1 MKINHINRKNYRGHA
16 SRALIVRAMALAV
29 LLISALDFSWAEEAS
44 EPKPLAECAVIEL
57 AGKAAD
63 YEMPENAVLNA
74 YQPPVDDSLSNYSR
88 GSDGQW
94 PIPML
99 VDRNNPSVK
108 LLVLGPHQPT
118 LLELA
123 IHLEGQP
130 FTAAREKLIDELL
143 NHATVESLVREAV
156 NIPVP
161 EGTEDLSLEDDKAE
175 EKKKDPKLE
184 TISVDVKNK
193 ESEKKSKEDSESGE
207 PASEDSKKDVGE
219 PPIEE
224 DPAAGGDDDKES
236 KKDSKD
242 EKSSDD
248 KDEKPKEP
256 EKPVVDVK
264 TREARTVAQR
274 LINYMTSADVEA
286 DRDEIRWLLA
296 EWTGGPALI
305 TLGPAMNWQ
314 RIGFAP
320 LWNAL
325 DVDNDQNLS
334 AAEIGA
340 AAERLSQADVD
351 ENSIVELEELFALR
365 PRSTTAPHSYPL
377 IVVLDH
383 ETDWQQLHSHV
394 AAAYSRRGREQQ
406 GSAAASTSVL
416 LDRIAAGDPTLT
428 AEDLELLLEETPQ
441 VSLRIDLGGK
451 KNLVALTSA
460 EPDSFSA
467 GEQMITVERGAEYFE
482 ISAGEQKEVEVSE
495 PAATQISI
503 GAVVDGYPLYRL
515 VDRNGDRRLS
525 PRECRRLKTV
535 LAALD
540 LNSDGQITENEKP
553 TAIRLAVSR
562 GPHVHEMLAEPT
574 SAQRELAS
582 SRQASPPKPAA
593 STPSW
598 FTDMDRNRDGDLS
611 RGEFLGTNEQFKQ
624 LDRDGDG
631 LVGASEA
638 TE

>member
-1 MKINHINRKNYRGHA
+1 MTVNRIHRRDSRGRS
-16 SRALIVRAMALAV
+16 SRALIVCMLALPAMLCA
-29 LLISALDFSWAEEAS
+29 IECSHAEEAS
-44 EPKPLAECAVIEL
+44 ESKPLTECAVIEL

-63 YEMPENAVLNA
+63 YEMPENVVLNA

-88 GSDGQW
+88 GYDGQW
-94 PIPML
+94 AIPMT
-99 VDRNNPSVK
+99 VDRANPTVK

-118 LLELA
+118 LIELS
-123 IHLEGQP
+123 ILLEGKP
-130 FTAAREKLIDELL
+130 FTAAREKLIDELMD
-143 NHATVESLVREAV
+143 HASVESLVREAV

-161 EGTEDLSLEDDKAE
+161 EGTEELSLEEEEPE

-184 TISVDVKNK
+184 TISVDVK
-193 ESEKKSKEDSESGE
+193 
-207 PASEDSKKDVGE
+207 
-219 PPIEE
+219 
-224 DPAAGGDDDKES
+224 
-236 KKDSKD
+236 KKDSEENSEESESKAED
-242 EKSSDD
+242 SDGGESASADGDSEEKSKSD
-248 KDEKPKEP
+248 KDKKPKEP
-256 EKPVVDVK
+256 EKPGVDVRS
-264 TREARTVAQR
+264 REARTVAQR
-274 LINYMTSADVEA
+274 LINYMTSTDVEA

-334 AAEIGA
+334 AAEIA
-340 AAERLSQADVD
+340 AASERLSQADVD
-351 ENSIVELEELFALR
+351 ENSIVELEELFAIR

-383 ETDWQQLHSHV
+383 ETDWQQLLSSIT
-394 AAAYSRRGREQQ
+394 AAYSRRGREQQ

-416 LDRIAAGDPTLT
+416 DRIAAGDTMLT
-428 AEDLELLLEETPQ
+428 AGDLELLLEEPPQ
-441 VSLRIDLGGK
+441 INLQVNLGEEK
-451 KNLVALTSA
+451 SQVALTSA
-460 EPDSFSA
+460 TPDSFSSS
-467 GEQMITVERGAEYFE
+467 EKLITAVRGAEYFE
-482 ISAGEQKEVEVSE
+482 ISAGQQKETEVSE
-495 PAATQISI
+495 PKATQISI

-525 PRECRRLKTV
+525 PRECRQIKSV

-540 LNSDGQITENEKP
+540 LNSDGQISANEKP

-574 SAQRELAS
+574 SAQRQFAS
-582 SRQASPPKPAA
+582 NRQIAPAKPAA
-593 STPSW
+593 STPGW

-611 RGEFLGTNEQFKQ
+611 RSEFLGTNEQFNE

>member
-1 MKINHINRKNYRGHA
+1 MKINRINRKDKRGCS
-16 SRALIVRAMALAV
+16 SRSLIVRAMALAA
-29 LLISALDFSWAEEAS
+29 LLISTLDFSWAEEAS

-57 AGKAAD
+57 AGKATD

-94 PIPML
+94 PIPTL

-193 ESEKKSKEDSESGE
+193 EPEKESEKDSKSDE
-207 PASEDSKKDVGE
+207 PAS
-219 PPIEE
+219 
-224 DPAAGGDDDKES
+224 AGGEEK
-236 KKDSKD
+236 
-242 EKSSDD
+242 EKSKSDD

-340 AAERLSQADVD
+340 AGERLSQADVD

-383 ETDWQQLHSHV
+383 ETDWQQLHSHI

-406 GSAAASTSVL
+406 GSAATSTSAL
-416 LDRIAAGDPTLT
+416 LDRIAAGDTTLT

-441 VSLRIDLGGK
+441 VSLRVDLGGK
-451 KNLVALTSA
+451 KNQVALTSA
-460 EPDSFSA
+460 EPDSFNA
-467 GEQMITVERGAEYFE
+467 GKQMITVERGAEYFE
-482 ISAGEQKEVEVSE
+482 ISAGQQKEAEVSE
-495 PAATQISI
+495 PTATQISI

-525 PRECRRLKTV
+525 PRECRQLKTV

-574 SAQRELAS
+574 AAERELAS

-611 RGEFLGTNEQFKQ
+611 RSEFLGTNEQFKQ

>member
-1 MKINHINRKNYRGHA
+1 MTVNLINRRDSRGRS
-16 SRALIVRAMALAV
+16 SRALIVRAMTLTAL
-29 LLISALDFSWAEEAS
+29 LFSPFDFSWAEEKS
-44 EPKPLAECAVIEL
+44 EEEPLAECAVIEL
-57 AGKAAD
+57 AGKAAE
-63 YEMPENAVLNA
+63 YEMPENVVLNA

-94 PIPML
+94 PIPMT
-99 VDRNNPSVK
+99 VDRSNPTVK

-118 LLELA
+118 LIELS
-123 IHLEGQP
+123 ILLEGKP

-143 NHATVESLVREAV
+143 DHASVESLVREAV
-156 NIPVP
+156 SIPVP
-161 EGTEDLSLEDDKAE
+161 EGTEELSLEE
-175 EKKKDPKLE
+175 EKPEEEKDPKLE
-184 TISVDVKNK
+184 TISVDVKKND
-193 ESEKKSKEDSESGE
+193 SDKKSEEKSESGE
-207 PASEDSKKDVGE
+207 PAS
-219 PPIEE
+219 
-224 DPAAGGDDDKES
+224 AGGDNE
-236 KKDSKD
+236 KDSKEETKD
-242 EKSSDD
+242 EKPSD
-248 KDEKPKEP
+248 KKNKKPKEP

-264 TREARTVAQR
+264 SREARTVAQR
-274 LINYMTSADVEA
+274 LINYMTSTDVEA

-325 DVDNDQNLS
+325 DVDADQNLS
-334 AAEIGA
+334 AAEIA
-340 AAERLSQADVD
+340 AASERLSQADVD
-351 ENSIVELEELFALR
+351 ENSIVELEELFAVR
-365 PRSTTAPHSYPL
+365 PRSTTSPHGYPL

-383 ETDWQQLHSHV
+383 ETDWQQLLSDIS
-394 AAAYSRRGREQQ
+394 AAYSRRGREQQ
-406 GSAAASTSVL
+406 GSAATSTSAV
-416 LDRIAAGDPTLT
+416 LDRIAAGDTMLT
-428 AEDLELLLEETPQ
+428 VEDLELLLDESPQ
-441 VSLRIDLGGK
+441 VSLQVNLGEEK
-451 KNLVALTSA
+451 SQVALTSA
-460 EPDSFSA
+460 TPDSFSSS
-467 GEQMITVERGAEYFE
+467 EQMITVVRGAEYFE
-482 ISAGEQKEVEVSE
+482 ISAGQQKEAEVSE
-495 PAATQISI
+495 PKATQISI

-525 PRECRRLKTV
+525 PRECRQMKSV

-540 LNSDGQITENEKP
+540 LNSDGQISEDEKP

-574 SAQRELAS
+574 SGQREFAS
-582 SRQASPPKPAA
+582 NRQIAPAKPAV

-611 RGEFLGTNEQFKQ
+611 RSEFLGNNEQFKQ

>member
-1 MKINHINRKNYRGHA
+1 MTVNRINRRNSRER
-16 SRALIVRAMALAV
+16 SRRALIVRVFALATM
-29 LLISALDFSWAEEAS
+29 LLSTFEFSRAEEAS
-44 EPKPLAECAVIEL
+44 EEKPLAECAVIEL
-57 AGKAAD
+57 AGKAVD
-63 YEMPENAVLNA
+63 YEMPENVVLNA

-88 GSDGQW
+88 GYDGQW
-94 PIPML
+94 AIPTN
-99 VDRNNPSVK
+99 VDRSNPTVK

-118 LLELA
+118 LIELS
-123 IHLEGQP
+123 ILLEGKP
-130 FTAAREKLIDELL
+130 FTAAREKLIDELVD
-143 NHATVESLVREAV
+143 HASVESLVREAV
-156 NIPVP
+156 SIPVP
-161 EGTEDLSLEDDKAE
+161 EGTEELSLEEEKPE

-184 TISVDVKNK
+184 TISVDVKKKDIDKKPEEKSESK
-193 ESEKKSKEDSESGE
+193 ESEPESKDGESASADGDSE
-207 PASEDSKKDVGE
+207 
-219 PPIEE
+219 
-224 DPAAGGDDDKES
+224 
-236 KKDSKD
+236 
-242 EKSSDD
+242 EKSESD
-248 KDEKPKEP
+248 KDDKPKEP
-256 EKPVVDVK
+256 DKPGVDV
-264 TREARTVAQR
+264 RSRQARTVAER
-274 LINYMTSADVEA
+274 LINYMTSTDVEA

-334 AAEIGA
+334 AAEIA
-340 AAERLSQADVD
+340 AASERLSQADVD
-351 ENSIVELEELFALR
+351 ENSIVELEELFAVR

-377 IVVLDH
+377 IVALDH
-383 ETDWQQLHSHV
+383 ETDWQQLLASIT
-394 AAAYSRRGREQQ
+394 AAYSRRGREQQ

-416 LDRIAAGDPTLT
+416 DRIDAGYTMLT
-428 AEDLELLLEETPQ
+428 AEDLELLLEESPQ
-441 VSLRIDLGGK
+441 VSLQVNLGDEK
-451 KNLVALTSA
+451 SQVSLTSA
-460 EPDSFSA
+460 MPDSFSSH
-467 GEQMITVERGAEYFE
+467 EQLITVVRGAEYFE
-482 ISAGEQKEVEVSE
+482 ISAGQQKEAEVSE
-495 PAATQISI
+495 PKATQISI

-525 PRECRRLKTV
+525 PRECRQMKSV

-540 LNSDGQITENEKP
+540 LNSDGQISANEKP

-562 GPHVHEMLAEPT
+562 GPYVHEMLAEPT
-574 SAQRELAS
+574 SAQRQFAS
-582 SRQASPPKPAA
+582 NRQIAPAKPAA

-611 RGEFLGTNEQFKQ
+611 RSEFLGTNEQFKQ

>member
-1 MKINHINRKNYRGHA
+1 MKINRINRKDNRGRS
-16 SRALIVRAMALAV
+16 SRALIVRAMALGA

-44 EPKPLAECAVIEL
+44 ETKPLAECAVIEL

-63 YEMPENAVLNA
+63 YQMPENAVLNA

-94 PIPML
+94 PIPTL

-161 EGTEDLSLEDDKAE
+161 EGTEELSLEDVKAE

-193 ESEKKSKEDSESGE
+193 EPEKESEKDSKSAE
-207 PASEDSKKDVGE
+207 PAS
-219 PPIEE
+219 
-224 DPAAGGDDDKES
+224 AGGDSDKES
-236 KKDSKD
+236 KKNTKD

-248 KDEKPKEP
+248 KDEKPEEKEP

-340 AAERLSQADVD
+340 AGERLSQADVD

-365 PRSTTAPHSYPL
+365 PRSTTAPHSYPIL
-377 IVVLDH
+377 VVLDH
-383 ETDWQQLHSHV
+383 ETDWQQLQSHV

-406 GSAAASTSVL
+406 GSAATSTSAL
-416 LDRIAAGDPTLT
+416 LDRIAAGDTTLT
-428 AEDLELLLEETPQ
+428 ADDLELLLEESPQ
-441 VSLRIDLGGK
+441 VSLQVNLGEE
-451 KNLVALTSA
+451 KNQVALTSA

-467 GEQMITVERGAEYFE
+467 GKQMITVERGAEYFE
-482 ISAGEQKEVEVSE
+482 ISAGQQKEAEISE
-495 PAATQISI
+495 PTATQISI

-515 VDRNGDRRLS
+515 VDRNADRRLS
-525 PRECRRLKTV
+525 PRECRQLKSV
-535 LAALD
+535 LATLD

-574 SAQRELAS
+574 AAERELANN
-582 SRQASPPKPAA
+582 RQGSPPKPAA

-638 TE
+638 SE

>member
-1 MKINHINRKNYRGHA
+1 MKINRINRKNYRRRTG
-16 SRALIVRAMALAV
+16 RVPIVRAMALAA
-29 LLISALDFSWAEEAS
+29 LLISALDFSSAEEAS

-63 YEMPENAVLNA
+63 YQMPENAVLNA

-94 PIPML
+94 PIPTL
-99 VDRNNPSVK
+99 VDRSNPSVK
-108 LLVLGPHQPT
+108 MLVLGPHQPT
-118 LLELA
+118 LLELV

-193 ESEKKSKEDSESGE
+193 DPEKKSEEKSKSKESESGE
-207 PASEDSKKDVGE
+207 PAS
-219 PPIEE
+219 
-224 DPAAGGDDDKES
+224 AGGEEKDKS
-236 KKDSKD
+236 K
-242 EKSSDD
+242 SDD

-365 PRSTTAPHSYPL
+365 PRSTTAPHGYPL
-377 IVVLDH
+377 VVVLDH
-383 ETDWQQLHSHV
+383 ETDWQQLHSHI

-406 GSAAASTSVL
+406 GSAATSTSAL
-416 LDRIAAGDPTLT
+416 LDRIALGDPTLT
-428 AEDLELLLEETPQ
+428 ADDLELLLEETPQ
-441 VSLRIDLGGK
+441 VSLRVDLGGK

-482 ISAGEQKEVEVSE
+482 ISAGQQKEAEVSE
-495 PAATQISI
+495 PTATQISI

-525 PRECRRLKTV
+525 PRECRQLKTV

-540 LNSDGQITENEKP
+540 LNSDGQITESEKP

-574 SAQRELAS
+574 AAQRELAS

-611 RGEFLGTNEQFKQ
+611 RSEFLGTNEQFKQ

>member
-1 MKINHINRKNYRGHA
+1 MKINHINRKDYRGHA
-16 SRALIVRAMALAV
+16 SRALLVRMIGMAAV
-29 LLISALDFSWAEEAS
+29 LIGSLDAASAEEAS

-63 YEMPENAVLNA
+63 YQMPENAVLNA
-74 YQPPVDDSLSNYSR
+74 YQPPVDDSLSNYSL

-193 ESEKKSKEDSESGE
+193 ESEKKSKEDSESGD
-207 PASEDSKKDVGE
+207 PSSEDSKKDAGE
-219 PPIEE
+219 P
-224 DPAAGGDDDKES
+224 ASAGGDDDKES

-248 KDEKPKEP
+248 KDEKPEKKEP

-340 AAERLSQADVD
+340 AGERLSQADVD

-365 PRSTTAPHSYPL
+365 PRSTTAPHSYPIL
-377 IVVLDH
+377 VVLDH
-383 ETDWQQLHSHV
+383 ETDWQQLQSHV
-394 AAAYSRRGREQQ
+394 AAAYGRRGREQQ
-406 GSAAASTSVL
+406 GSAATPTSTL
-416 LDRIAAGDPTLT
+416 LDRIAQGDPTLT
-428 AEDLELLLEETPQ
+428 ADDLELLLEETPQ
-441 VSLRIDLGGK
+441 VSLRVDLGGK
-451 KNLVALTSA
+451 KNQVALTSA

-467 GEQMITVERGAEYFE
+467 GKQMITVERGAEYFE
-482 ISAGEQKEVEVSE
+482 ISAGQQKEAEVSE
-495 PAATQISI
+495 PTATQISI

-525 PRECRRLKTV
+525 PRECRQLKSV

-540 LNSDGQITENEKP
+540 LNSDGQIAENEKP

-574 SAQRELAS
+574 AAERELAS
-582 SRQASPPKPAA
+582 SRQGSPPKPAA

-598 FTDMDRNRDGDLS
+598 FSDMDRNRDGDLS
-611 RGEFLGTNEQFKQ
+611 RSEFLGTNEQFKQ
-624 LDRDGDG
+624 LDSDGDG

-638 TE
+638 SE